1 MMKTIWKTMLVTA
14 TVSFPGATMVH
25 SQTTTPVPAGMVE
38 KDDLRNARYCEIL
51 VAKREGM
58 SATASVYSTLGLN
71 DCPAIK
77 WEALDAAK
85 LKDEL
90 HASMVTLNGPRYF
103 TMDRNAIASPGAV
116 VNFDGLET
124 RMLAQ
129 MEIKAKQNRTP
140 YTENIVER
148 DDQYLYDRGKNVYE
162 LLAPNGR
169 EYVMQSYSQE
179 IDKNLN
185 EEGLLT
191 LEDRLK
197 LPHGWEYRVRKLH
210 EDMVVRNLGG
220 KAHVVQD
227 DLRNTY
233 QLVE

>member
-1 MMKTIWKTMLVTA
+1 MMKTIWKIMLLA
-14 TVSFPGATMVH
+14 IPVSFPGVALVH
-25 SQTTTPVPAGMVE
+25 SQTTTPVPEGMLE
-38 KDDLRNARYCEIL
+38 KDDLRNVRYCEIL
-51 VAKREGM
+51 VARREGA
-58 SATASVYSTLGLN
+58 SVTASVYNTLGLN
-71 DCPAIK
+71 ECPAMK

-90 HASMVTLNGPRYF
+90 HATMVILNGPRYF

-116 VNFDGLET
+116 ANFDGLDA

-129 MEIKAKQNRTP
+129 LQIKTKQNRTP

-148 DDQYLYDRGKNVYE
+148 DNQYLYDRGKNVYE
-162 LLAPNGR
+162 LVAPNGR

-179 IDKNLN
+179 VDKNLN

-197 LPHGWEYRVRKLH
+197 LPRRWEYRVRKLH
-210 EDMVVRNLGG
+210 EDLVVRDLNG
-220 KAHVVQD
+220 KAHVIQD